1 MAIRVTNKSAL
12 ETSKRVAIGV
22 AIPFNS
28 TDVFKLNYTTVDQM
42 KSNIINFI
50 LTNKGERILNPNF
63 GSNLRE
69 FLFEGINE
77 STLKAL
83 EIKLTNDIQN
93 NFPNVT
99 INSLTLNPLQDDNTI
114 QLSLSLSV
122 YNGNTQTIQILL

>member
-1 MAIRVTNKSAL
+1 
-12 ETSKRVAIGV
+12 
-22 AIPFNS
+22 
-28 TDVFKLNYTTVDQM
+28 M
-42 KSNIINFI
+42 KSNIVNFI
-50 LTNKGERILNPNF
+50 LTNKGERVLNPNF

-69 FLFEGINE
+69 FLFEDINE

-122 YNGNTQTIQILL
+122 YNGDIQTIQILL